1 MTALVR
7 NLVIAGASLGLSLS
21 TADLARA
28 HAIESTLTYL
38 NGDLQLR
45 SNFSTGSPAAGA
57 VVRLLKADGSKGAE
71 LGQMDANGTLQLALP
86 VVRQGTLD
94 IQIDGGPGHRDYLAL
109 PIEQGQVQLDAV
121 SQDNSTAAPWLALLG
136 GSGAGLGLYGCAA
149 LVGRVNLSRIG

>member
-1 MTALVR
+1 MTAFVR
-7 NLVIAGASLGLSLS
+7 CLVIAGTSLGLSLS

-45 SNFSTGSPAAGA
+45 SNFSTGAPAAGA

-121 SQDNSTAAPWLALLG
+121 SQDRKLIFVYCGSTKHQYIKFLK
-136 GSGAGLGLYGCAA
+136 
-149 LVGRVNLSRIG
+149 RI